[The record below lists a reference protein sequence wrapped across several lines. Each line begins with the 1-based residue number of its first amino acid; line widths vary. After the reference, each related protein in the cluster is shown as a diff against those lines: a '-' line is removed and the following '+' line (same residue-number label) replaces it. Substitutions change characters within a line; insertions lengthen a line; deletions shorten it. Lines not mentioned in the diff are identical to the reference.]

1 MLDHNKPCVLV
12 LMASYNGLQY
22 IDAQIKSITEQLDC
36 EITLLISVDKSEDN
50 TFYHLQDFKKNDAFI
65 ELLAY
70 GTKYG
75 SAAANFYRLIKEAK
89 LEGYDYI
96 AFADQ
101 DDIWESDKLS
111 RHIQLAKL
119 NDAAGVSSNVVAFW
133 SDGKKKFINK
143 AQPQRGLDF
152 LFESAGPGC
161 TFLMTPWLLEK
172 VRDQLLNEKSP
183 AKEVAL
189 HDWLV
194 YAVCRAHG
202 HKWIIDSN
210 PSVNYRQHKNNVIGA
225 NAGWKA
231 KWTRLQKLRQGW
243 YRNEVIKIVQICNG
257 ISPSIE
263 TEKLGYL
270 LATKNIFSQLKLLAY
285 VKKARRSLLERC
297 LLALLIAVG
306 IF

>member
-1 MLDHNKPCVLV
+1 MLEHNKSRVLV

-22 IDAQIKSITEQLDC
+22 IDAQIKSIADQVDC
-36 EITLLISVDKSEDN
+36 EITLLISVDKSDDN
-50 TFYHLQDFKKNDAFI
+50 TFYHLQNFKKNDAFI

-70 GTKYG
+70 GAKYG
-75 SAAANFYRLIKEAK
+75 SAAANFYRLIIEAN

-101 DDIWESDKLS
+101 DDIWEPDKLS

-119 NDAAGVSSNVVAFW
+119 NGAAGVSSNVIAFW
-133 SDGKKKFINK
+133 PDGKKKYINK
-143 AQPQRGLDF
+143 AQSQRELDF

-161 TFLMTPWLLEK
+161 TFLMTPWLLKK
-172 VRDQLLNEKSP
+172 VRDQLLSENSP

-243 YRNEVIKIVQICNG
+243 YRNEVIKIAQIYNG

-263 TEKLGYL
+263 TEKLGSL
-270 LATKNIFSQLKLLAY
+270 LVTKNLFTQLKLLAY
-285 VKKARRSLLERC
+285 LTKARRSLLDRC
-297 LLALLIAVG
+297 LLALSIAVG